1 MTPPESDSATGAMP
15 EAPRSFEGL
24 KTLLAERHA
33 DLPKRLK
40 QAASFAVYHPDEM
53 AFDTAAVIAERAGVQ
68 PSTLVRLAQAVGYAG
83 FSEMQQVFRVR
94 LKEGRPDY
102 HKRLEAL
109 KTHGPDAHAVTH
121 LAGFAEAA
129 IVSIERLRTNIDP
142 ERLDAVVELLAK
154 ADTIY
159 LVGARR
165 VFPVAVYL
173 AYAFANMGIRSQL
186 VDHIGQL
193 GAEQLACARPT
204 DAVLVLSFT
213 PYAQPT
219 VDLAGA
225 AAKAGI
231 PVVAITDSAFSPLV
245 ASSNLWIE
253 VAEADYGAFRS
264 LSATFAL
271 AMTLAVTV
279 EEKRE
284 ARPE

>member
-1 MTPPESDSATGAMP
+1 MADQNSKAPQDFES
-15 EAPRSFEGL
+15 L
-24 KTLLAERHA
+24 KTYLAERHP

-40 QAASFAVYHPDEM
+40 QAASFAVDHPDEM
-53 AFDTAAVIAERAGVQ
+53 AFDTAVVIAERAGVQ
-68 PSTLVRLAQAVGYAG
+68 PSTLVRLAQAIGYAG
-83 FSEMQQVFRVR
+83 FSEMQEVFQVR

-102 HKRLEAL
+102 HRRLEAL
-109 KTHGPDAHAVTH
+109 KAQSGDARAITH
-121 LAGFAEAA
+121 LAGFSEAA
-129 IVSIERLRTNIDP
+129 IVSIERLRATADP
-142 ERLDAVVELLAK
+142 ERLDAAIDLLAK

-173 AYAFANMGIRSQL
+173 AYAFGNMGIRCQL
-186 VDHIGQL
+186 VDHIGQM
-193 GAEQLACARPT
+193 GAEQLACARPN
-204 DAVLVLSFT
+204 DAVLSLSFT

-219 VDLAGA
+219 VDLAKA

-231 PVVAITDSAFSPLV
+231 PQVAITDSAFSPLV
-245 ASSNLWIE
+245 STATVWIE

-271 AMTLAVTV
+271 AMTLAVAI

-284 ARPE
+284 KPAA

>member
-1 MTPPESDSATGAMP
+1 MNHDTGAP
-15 EAPRSFEGL
+15 LDFDSL
-24 KTLLAERHA
+24 KALLAERHA

-68 PSTLVRLAQAVGYAG
+68 PSTLVRLAQAIGYAG
-83 FSEMQQVFRVR
+83 FSEMQQVFRIR

-109 KTHGPDAHAVTH
+109 KARSTDAHAVTH

-129 IVSIERLRTNIDP
+129 IVSIERLRATCDP
-142 ERLDAVVELLAK
+142 ERLDAAVALLAK

-173 AYAFANMGIRSQL
+173 AYAFANMGIRCQL

-193 GAEQLACARPT
+193 GNEQLACARPS
-204 DAVLVLSFT
+204 DAVLALSFT

-219 VDLAGA
+219 VDLAA
-225 AAKAGI
+225 TAAKRGI
-231 PVVAITDSAFSPLV
+231 PLVAITDSAFSPLV
-245 ASSNLWIE
+245 SLANLWLE

-271 AMTLAVTV
+271 AMTLAVAV

-284 ARPE
+284 SSAG